1 MATPLLIDVDMGVDD
16 AVAVALALA
25 SPAFDVR
32 AIVAVGGS
40 VEADQVV
47 VNIGRLLKAL
57 NTPTRPRVGKGLD
70 QSGPDLVDRREMFG
84 DDGLGQCGLPP
95 DDALEAADFKQVY
108 RETIEAAAGKLVII
122 TTGPLSNLA
131 AVLTDL
137 PELARCV
144 SHLFVSGGAVWT
156 HGNVTDAAEFNFY
169 RDPQAAALVLSSGL
183 PITVAPLDVS
193 RLVGLD
199 ESHVARLSASG
210 CRTGE
215 SLAGMLRYP
224 LEQDCEPGYGK
235 TLIHDA
241 LACGCAIWPDLFIK
255 TRMRLDIETQGA
267 QAGRS
272 IPALGG
278 DQASRVDLLTAVNA
292 VDFLENALES
302 LCQDT
307 FVV

>member
-25 SPAFDVR
+25 SPVFDVR
-32 AIVAVGGS
+32 AIVAVGGN
-40 VEADQVV
+40 VEADRVV
-47 VNIGRLLKAL
+47 INIGRLLKAL
-57 NTPTRPRVGKGLD
+57 NTPTLPLIGNGLD
-70 QSGPDLVDRREMFG
+70 QSSPDLMDRRELFG
-84 DDGLGQCGLPP
+84 EDGLGQCDLPP
-95 DDALEAADFKQVY
+95 DDAIEASDFKQVY
-108 RETIEAAAGKLVII
+108 RETIEAAEGELAII

-131 AVLTDL
+131 AILTDC
-137 PELARCV
+137 PELV
-144 SHLFVSGGAVWT
+144 SGIKHVYISGGAVWT
-156 HGNVTDAAEFNFY
+156 QGDVTDSAEFNFY
-169 RDPQAAALVLSSGL
+169 RDPEAASRVLSSGL
-183 PITVAPLDVS
+183 RITVAPLDVS
-193 RLVGLD
+193 RLVVLD

-215 SLAGMLRYP
+215 FLANMLQYP

-267 QAGRS
+267 KVGRS
-272 IPALGG
+272 KPVLGG
-278 DQASRVDLLTAVNA
+278 DQASRVGLLTAVNA

-307 FVV
+307 FTV